1 MKKEIGKY
9 LVIDPEICHG
19 NLTFKGTRIFV
30 SSVIEQVS
38 KGENLDSIVKEWSGK
53 VSKDAIIEA
62 LSLYVRMI
70 YKSNSNKIDRL
81 MINNILIDSG
91 MTTKEKLESLANE
104 GKIRLPLKK
113 GKIPTIKSIKLKGK
127 MLSEIIIENRK

>member
-70 YKSNSNKIDRL
+70 YKSNSRKFERLTINKNL
-81 MINNILIDSG
+81 INAYS
-91 MTTKEKLESLANE
+91 
-104 GKIRLPLKK
+104 
-113 GKIPTIKSIKLKGK
+113 
-127 MLSEIIIENRK
+127 